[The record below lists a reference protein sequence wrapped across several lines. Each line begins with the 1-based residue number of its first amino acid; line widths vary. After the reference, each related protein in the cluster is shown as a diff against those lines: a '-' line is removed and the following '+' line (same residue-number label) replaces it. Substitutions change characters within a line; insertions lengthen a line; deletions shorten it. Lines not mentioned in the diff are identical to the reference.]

1 MLIGSKTQNVISSE
15 KGLTTETPII
25 TIAASVNERATV
37 QGVYTSSVGS
47 TVIIKAVN
55 GTISNHNEV
64 AKTFNYTAYDI
75 TNGIN
80 GLDTIT
86 AYATKAGELKSEITT
101 ANITVMYVPSVAD
114 TTIQVVDIF
123 NDLQTNTGFIGV

>member
-25 TIAASVNERATV
+25 TIAASVNERATIS
-37 QGVYTSSVGS
+37 GSYTSSVGS

-75 TNGIN
+75 INGIN

-101 ANITVMYVPSVAD
+101 ANITVTYVPSVAD

-123 NDLQTNTGFIGV
+123 NDLQTNTGYIGV